1 MNTEHPS
8 NKRFLQTLEDMRA
21 LSEKKQRDYG
31 SDSDPFANVREGAI
45 DMGMQPWVGAA
56 LRMNDKMRRINKA
69 ARLGPES
76 LNFDSLEDDFIDM
89 ANYAVIGKA
98 LLDEWQEGRKAETNV

>member
-1 MNTEHPS
+1 MNLEHPS

-98 LLDEWQEGRKAETNV
+98 LLDEWQEGRKAEADV